1 MLKRI
6 GVKALIILF
15 VLLQTGCVRDI
26 DLDQADEFAT
36 EQDVDLDLIYFTL
49 DAQNFTDE
57 TGTIIEPVTTQETRV
72 ELFDDEFFQENLEEL
87 WLYVRIENTFSQG
100 FITTLNFLDEE
111 GNITYSVQINVTG
124 STNDQPVTTIYDEVI
139 TGEDLDL
146 IRASI
151 SISIATEI
159 IPDGNP
165 VSGELNFQSKLRY
178 HLTF

>member
-6 GVKALIILF
+6 GVKALIILY

-57 TGTIIEPVTTQETRV
+57 TGAIIEPATTQETRV

-87 WLYVRIENTFSQG
+87 GLYVRIENTFFQG

>member
-57 TGTIIEPVTTQETRV
+57 TGAIIEPATTQETRV

-87 WLYVRIENTFSQG
+87 GLYVRIENTFFQG